1 MLYNKKNRFDID
13 YIQSDSH
20 SVLNFEYNT
29 IFERA
34 K

>member
-1 MLYNKKNRFDID
+1 MLYDLKKKIDID
-13 YIQSDSH
+13 YIQSDNH